1 MVYTVKEENMM
12 ERVKKGDMWG
22 EKEGASAARYEKEND
37 RGKEMLSGCRADEQ
51 FALGCHVNKCVI

>member
-1 MVYTVKEENMM
+1 M
-12 ERVKKGDMWG
+12 GG
-22 EKEGASAARYEKEND
+22 KEGASAARYEKEND

>member
-22 EKEGASAARYEKEND
+22 EKKEPAQQGMRRRTIEGKR
-37 RGKEMLSGCRADEQ
+37 C
-51 FALGCHVNKCVI
+51 

>member
-1 MVYTVKEENMM
+1 MM